1 GQYFCSCNITPHMN
15 INTSR
20 FVYLCAAGFLCFF
33 SSCKNDIAYQN
44 YEGKTMGTYYKISF
58 QGGEIPIRQ
67 AQLDS
72 VLEKVNASMSTYIPT
87 STISLFNA
95 SGDSVFCYD
104 GKEDPYFKVVF
115 LRSKEI
121 HALSRRSFN
130 PAIMPLVNY
139 YGFGYE
145 KSEKVEAVDTAYIT
159 KTLPVIQFDSIT
171 LSEDPATGQI
181 CI

>member
-1 GQYFCSCNITPHMN
+1 
-15 INTSR
+15 
-20 FVYLCAAGFLCFF
+20 
-33 SSCKNDIAYQN
+33 
-44 YEGKTMGTYYKISF
+44 SF

-181 CI
+181 CINKKSSQAQLDFSAIAKGYGVDLVASFLEKNKI